1 MQLLHSNQTQRS
13 LYSLTPRDNN
23 GMHKQIGYSL
33 APSHI
38 ECALTYPLT
47 PPNKEEMKEM
57 CFEVCLNNLFCT
69 PNKIYEIGNRI
80 EYFEKI

>member
-1 MQLLHSNQTQRS
+1 MFVSSIEKREGDISTEVAVQLLHTNPTI
-13 LYSLTPRDNN
+13 LTNTRDNI

-33 APSHI
+33 TPSHI

-57 CFEVCLNNLFCT
+57 CFEVCLNNLFVNT
-69 PNKIYEIGNRI
+69 Q
-80 EYFEKI
+80 